1 MVSCPGFVFFSS
13 FRVEHATFS
22 DRESK
27 AFTQLCRVLL
37 QDFLPFVK
45 RCFESLYSESSV
57 EPLALSTPYTL
68 RHCKKHKPGVLPSS
82 RPGVEIEM
90 ELDVKAIGE
99 TLRGV
104 APEAFDDLEH
114 QSRLSTLSVDV
125 ENLLSGSSDQ
135 PTLIRLEES
144 TTTSVS
150 EAQSKT
156 SKVMQE
162 DTGTTLEMNNVKSRE
177 EGEQTAVEVL
187 DQTETEGDSSSEE
200 VRGDGPLLKSS
211 EMLAA
216 EREGESQVAN
226 SDGHHNSLDAQLL
239 TEKPLHGEGIR
250 TAKLER
256 LKEQSSERQPS
267 TLTTNS

>member
-1 MVSCPGFVFFSS
+1 
-13 FRVEHATFS
+13 VEHATFS

-104 APEAFDDLEH
+104 APEAFDDLEQ

-125 ENLLSGSSDQ
+125 ENLLSGSTDQ

-150 EAQSKT
+150 EPQSKT
-156 SKVMQE
+156 SEVMQE

-177 EGEQTAVEVL
+177 EGETAVEVL

-200 VRGDGPLLKSS
+200 DGPLLKSS

-250 TAKLER
+250 TAKLES
-256 LKEQSSERQPS
+256 LKEQSSGRQPS

>member
-1 MVSCPGFVFFSS
+1 
-13 FRVEHATFS
+13 
-22 DRESK
+22 
-27 AFTQLCRVLL
+27 
-37 QDFLPFVK
+37 
-45 RCFESLYSESSV
+45 
-57 EPLALSTPYTL
+57 
-68 RHCKKHKPGVLPSS
+68 
-82 RPGVEIEM
+82 M

-104 APEAFDDLEH
+104 APEAFDDLEQ

-156 SKVMQE
+156 SEVMQE

-250 TAKLER
+250 TAKLES
-256 LKEQSSERQPS
+256 LKEQFSERQPS

>member
-1 MVSCPGFVFFSS
+1 
-13 FRVEHATFS
+13 
-22 DRESK
+22 
-27 AFTQLCRVLL
+27 
-37 QDFLPFVK
+37 
-45 RCFESLYSESSV
+45 
-57 EPLALSTPYTL
+57 
-68 RHCKKHKPGVLPSS
+68 
-82 RPGVEIEM
+82 
-90 ELDVKAIGE
+90 
-99 TLRGV
+99 LRGV
-104 APEAFDDLEH
+104 APEAFDDLEQ

-125 ENLLSGSSDQ
+125 ENLLSGSTDQ

-150 EAQSKT
+150 EPQSKT
-156 SKVMQE
+156 SEVMQE

-177 EGEQTAVEVL
+177 EGETAVEVL

-200 VRGDGPLLKSS
+200 DGPLLKSS

-239 TEKPLHGEGIR
+239 TEKPLRGEGIR
-250 TAKLER
+250 TAKLES
-256 LKEQSSERQPS
+256 LKEQSSGRQPS